1 MLLFEKTKNLRRETE
16 FGTFWN
22 VQLNE
27 KFWQTQQQILKQK
40 IYRIFHNSHISY
52 LEGIYVSLKFN
63 IMFDDQMDVF
73 EGLSTYLWQ

>member
-27 KFWQTQQQILKQK
+27 NFWQTQQQILKQK

-52 LEGIYVSLKFN
+52 LEGIYVSSKFD